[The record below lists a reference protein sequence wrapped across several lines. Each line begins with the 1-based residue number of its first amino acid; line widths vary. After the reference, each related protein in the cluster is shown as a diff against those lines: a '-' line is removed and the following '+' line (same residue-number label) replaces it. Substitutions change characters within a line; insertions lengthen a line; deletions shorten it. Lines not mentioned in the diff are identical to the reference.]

1 MICSSH
7 LFFRRTNKQ
16 SQVCG
21 MGTMIAIDYEN
32 GDSIMTDGL
41 DSTLLELGIIKTQ
54 NEQPSSS
61 IISEQTEN
69 KPVEECGAAIEAVFD
84 DDNEE
89 ADAATSLPMIPTNTQ
104 NGTKEKPESTKP
116 PLLADARDRMR
127 QEASVEVQ
135 NPWMNMASYLAKKAT
150 DKVFGGDE

>member
-1 MICSSH
+1 
-7 LFFRRTNKQ
+7 
-16 SQVCG
+16 
-21 MGTMIAIDYEN
+21 MIAIDYEN

-61 IISEQTEN
+61 ISEQTEN
-69 KPVEECGAAIEAVFD
+69 KPIEECVAATIEAVFD

-89 ADAATSLPMIPTNTQ
+89 AAVDASISMVPTTTQ
-104 NGTKEKPESTKP
+104 NDTKEKPESTKP

-150 DKVFGGDE
+150 DKVFGGEE

>member
-1 MICSSH
+1 
-7 LFFRRTNKQ
+7 
-16 SQVCG
+16 
-21 MGTMIAIDYEN
+21 MIAIDYEN

-61 IISEQTEN
+61 ISEQTEN
-69 KPVEECGAAIEAVFD
+69 KPIEECVAATIEAVFD

-89 ADAATSLPMIPTNTQ
+89 AAAATSIPMVPTTTQ
-104 NGTKEKPESTKP
+104 NDTKEKPESTKP

-135 NPWMNMASYLAKKAT
+135 NPWMNMASYL
-150 DKVFGGDE
+150 